1 MRKQTIKK
9 NLLIVCEGEIT
20 EPFYFK
26 ILADRAIENGEW
38 DNVEIVPKPRLSEN
52 EDEKAWKSSKRP
64 KRMFK
69 NLDVKLPSGRKSLS
83 RGFPP
88 KEPYMKLSL
97 HTAQTLGTP
106 DRLPLG
112 GRGNLK
118 SNTDFC
124 YPSNG

>member
-64 KRMFK
+64 KRMF
-69 NLDVKLPSGRKSLS
+69 
-83 RGFPP
+83 
-88 KEPYMKLSL
+88 
-97 HTAQTLGTP
+97 
-106 DRLPLG
+106 
-112 GRGNLK
+112 
-118 SNTDFC
+118 
-124 YPSNG
+124 